1 MNKVLIFGQE
11 IAVEH
16 RKYLHILLN
25 KLDSLHVEVIFF
37 KDIVESNEN
46 LGIDFS
52 IYPQLDNYEQL
63 LVEKPDFVFTLGG
76 DGTILRAITL
86 IRETGIP
93 ILGFNLGRLGFL
105 AIAEKEHIEQDIDKL
120 MQGRYSIQE
129 RSMLKLDINDDIFG
143 ETPFALNDITFHK
156 YAISSVVVI
165 HTWVDDMYLNSYWA
179 DGLIISTPTGS
190 TGYSLSCGG
199 PIILP
204 GSKNFVITPVAPHQ
218 LTVRPI
224 IIPDTS
230 VISFKIEGRSDDF
243 LCTLDSRYH
252 AINVE
257 HSLKVRKCAFNASL
271 VVLEGMDFVRN
282 IYNKLLWGLDRRHLP
297 PDQPGVP
304 K

>member
-1 MNKVLIFGQE
+1 MKKVLIFGQE
-11 IAVEH
+11 IALEH
-16 RKYLHILLN
+16 RNYLQILLN
-25 KLDSLHVEVIFF
+25 KLNILNVEVLFF
-37 KDIVESNEN
+37 KDLAETEAIQSV
-46 LGIDFS
+46 DFS
-52 IYPQLDNYEQL
+52 RYQVLETYEQL
-63 LVEKPDFVFTLGG
+63 LRENPDFVFTLGG

-86 IRETGIP
+86 IRDSGIP

-105 AIAEKEHIEQDIDKL
+105 AIAEKENITSDLDKL
-120 MQGRYSIQE
+120 VQGRFSIQE
-129 RSMLKLDINDDIFG
+129 RSMLKLEINDDIFG

-156 YAISSVVVI
+156 YATSSVVVI

-179 DGLIISTPTGS
+179 DGLIIATPTGS

-243 LCTLDSRYH
+243 LCTLDSRYQ
-252 AINVE
+252 AIHVNHMLRV
-257 HSLKVRKCAFNASL
+257 KKCEFHASL
-271 VVLEGMDFVRN
+271 VVLEGMDFVHN
-282 IYNKLLWGLDRRHLP
+282 IYNKLLWGLDKRQIL
-297 PDQPGVP
+297 PDQPGFS

>member
-1 MNKVLIFGQE
+1 
-11 IAVEH
+11 
-16 RKYLHILLN
+16 
-25 KLDSLHVEVIFF
+25 
-37 KDIVESNEN
+37 
-46 LGIDFS
+46 
-52 IYPQLDNYEQL
+52 
-63 LVEKPDFVFTLGG
+63 PDVVFTLGG

-105 AIAEKEHIEQDIDKL
+105 AIAEKERIEYDIDKL
-120 MQGRYSIQE
+120 MQGRYTIQE

-143 ETPFALNDITFHK
+143 DTPFALNDITFHK

-257 HSLKVRKCAFNASL
+257 HTLKVRKCAFNASL

-282 IYNKLLWGLDRRHLP
+282 VYNKLLWGLDRRHLP
-297 PDQPGVP
+297 PDLPGVP
-304 K
+304 E

>member
-16 RKYLHILLN
+16 RKYLFILLK
-25 KLDSLHVEVIFF
+25 KLESLHVEVVFF

-52 IYPQLDNYEQL
+52 IYPQLGNYEQL

-105 AIAEKEHIEQDIDKL
+105 AIAEKEQIEHDIDRL

-129 RSMLKLDINDDIFG
+129 RSMLKLDINDEIFG

-165 HTWVDDMYLNSYWA
+165 HTWVDDMFLNSYWA

-204 GSKNFVITPVAPHQ
+204 GSQNFVITPVAPHQ

-252 AINVE
+252 AINME
-257 HSLKVRKCAFNASL
+257 HTLKVRKCNFNASL

-282 IYNKLLWGLDRRHLP
+282 IYNKLLWGLDKRHLP
-297 PDQPGVP
+297 PDQPGLV